1 MATIIRQAYI
11 DKIEKYLG
19 KETIIVLVGQR
30 RVGKSYMMKTVRDQK
45 ASNPD
50 NNIIYIDKEKREFDS
65 IRNYQDLNQYIDEHF
80 VASKHNYILID
91 EIQDITEFER
101 SIRSFRTEPNTD
113 IIITGSNA
121 KMLSNELSTL
131 IGGRYKEIY
140 IQSLSYK
147 EFLVFHQLPDNDDSL
162 AKYIQYGGLPG
173 LAKIGLEEDDARE
186 YQMDIFHTVLLKNVI
201 MRNRI
206 RNVPFLENL
215 VRFLADNTGKLIS
228 ANSIAKYMKSQGESI
243 TSTVIINYI
252 SFLCEA
258 YILHKVNRFDI
269 HGKRIFETNDKF
281 YFEDNGIRNALAGG
295 TREGDIEKV
304 IENIIYQHLIRLG
317 YQVYV
322 GQLQAGEIDFV
333 CTKPDGQRIYVQASY
348 IIADMA
354 TRERE
359 FGNLR
364 AINDNYPK
372 YVISMTPLLTRND
385 DNGITHLHLRKF
397 LKEGLS
403 GTRCKSTKFQT
414 DMQIILRKRPSLPLL
429 KQIKKKRAYLVRAN
443 TETFANFANEK

>member
-1 MATIIRQAYI
+1 MGTIRRQTYI

-30 RVGKSYMMKTVRDQK
+30 RVGKSCILKMIRDDK
-45 ASNPD
+45 MADSC
-50 NNIIYIDKEKREFDS
+50 NNVIYIDKEKWQYDT
-65 IRNYQDLNQYIDEHF
+65 IQTYQDLNEYIEKHWDKD
-80 VASKHNYILID
+80 KHNYILID
-91 EIQDITEFER
+91 EVQDIREFER
-101 SIRSFRTEPNTD
+101 SVRSFRTEPNTD
-113 IIITGSNA
+113 IVITGSNA

-140 IQSLSYK
+140 IQSLSYN
-147 EFLVFHQLPDNDDSL
+147 EFLEFHNLPDNDESL
-162 AKYIQYGGLPG
+162 SLYIQYGGMPG

-186 YQMDIFHTVLLKNVI
+186 YQTDIYHTVLLKAVI
-201 MRNRI
+201 MRNQI

-215 VRFLADNTGKLIS
+215 VRFLADNIGKLIS

-243 TSTVIINYI
+243 TSTLVINYI

-258 YILHKVNRFDI
+258 YILHKVNRYDI
-269 HGKRIFETNDKF
+269 HGKRIFENNDKF
-281 YFEDNGIRNALAGG
+281 YFEDNGVRNAIAGG

-333 CTKPDGQRIYVQASY
+333 CTKPEGQRVYVQASY
-348 IIADMA
+348 IIAEQA

-364 AINDNYPK
+364 SIKDNYPK
-372 YVISMTPLLTRND
+372 YVISMTPLLAKND
-385 DNGITHLHLRKF
+385 DDGITHIHLRKF
-397 LKEGLS
+397 LKEGL
-403 GTRCKSTKFQT
+403 
-414 DMQIILRKRPSLPLL
+414 
-429 KQIKKKRAYLVRAN
+429 
-443 TETFANFANEK
+443 

>member
-1 MATIIRQAYI
+1 MATIIRQSYI
-11 DKIEKYLG
+11 DKIERYLG

-30 RVGKSYMMKTVRDQK
+30 RVGKSCMMKMIRDRKK
-45 ASNPD
+45 AD
-50 NNIIYIDKEKREFDS
+50 DCNNIIFIDKEKREFDC
-65 IRNYQDLNQYIDEHF
+65 IQTYQDLNDYIREHF
-80 VASKHNYILID
+80 QSDKHNYILID
-91 EIQDITEFER
+91 EIQDIKEFER
-101 SIRSFRTEPNTD
+101 SIRSYRTEPNTD

-121 KMLSNELSTL
+121 RMLSNELSTL

-140 IQSLSYK
+140 IQSLSYN
-147 EFLVFHQLPDNDDSL
+147 EFLEFHQLSDNDEVL
-162 AKYIQYGGLPG
+162 ALYIQYGGLPG

-186 YQMDIFHTVLLKNVI
+186 YQMDIYHTVLLKDVI
-201 MRNRI
+201 MRNQI

-228 ANSIAKYMKSQGESI
+228 ANSISKYMKSQGESI
-243 TSTVIINYI
+243 ASAAITNYI

-258 YILHKVNRFDI
+258 YILHKVNRYDI

-281 YFEDNGIRNALAGG
+281 YFEDNGIRNAIAGG

-304 IENIIYQHLIRLG
+304 IENIIYQNLIRLG

-333 CTKPDGQRIYVQASY
+333 CTKPGGERIYVQASY
-348 IIADMA
+348 IIADNA

-364 AINDNYPK
+364 AIKDNYPK
-372 YVISMTPLLTRND
+372 YVISMTPLLTKND
-385 DNGITHLHLRKF
+385 NDGITHLHLRKF
-397 LKEGLS
+397 LTEG
-403 GTRCKSTKFQT
+403 
-414 DMQIILRKRPSLPLL
+414 I
-429 KQIKKKRAYLVRAN
+429 
-443 TETFANFANEK
+443 

>member
-11 DKIEKYLG
+11 NKIEKYLG

-30 RVGKSYMMKTVRDQK
+30 RVGKSYIMKTVRDQK

-140 IQSLSYK
+140 IQSLSYE

-186 YQMDIFHTVLLKNVI
+186 YQMDIFHTVLLKDVI

-269 HGKRIFETNDKF
+269 HGKRILETNDKF

-397 LKEGLS
+397 LKEG
-403 GTRCKSTKFQT
+403 F
-414 DMQIILRKRPSLPLL
+414 
-429 KQIKKKRAYLVRAN
+429 
-443 TETFANFANEK
+443 

>member
-1 MATIIRQAYI
+1 MGTIRRQTYI

-30 RVGKSYMMKTVRDQK
+30 RVGKSCILKMIRDDK
-45 ASNPD
+45 MADSC
-50 NNIIYIDKEKREFDS
+50 NNVIYIDKEKWQYDT
-65 IRNYQDLNQYIDEHF
+65 IQTYQDLNEYIEKHWDKD
-80 VASKHNYILID
+80 KHNYILID
-91 EIQDITEFER
+91 EVQDIREFER
-101 SIRSFRTEPNTD
+101 SVRSFRTEPNTD
-113 IIITGSNA
+113 IVITGSNA

-140 IQSLSYK
+140 IQSLSYN
-147 EFLVFHQLPDNDDSL
+147 EFLEFHNLLDNDESL
-162 AKYIQYGGLPG
+162 SLYIQYGGMPG

-186 YQMDIFHTVLLKNVI
+186 YQTDIYHTVLLKDVI
-201 MRNRI
+201 MRNQI

-215 VRFLADNTGKLIS
+215 VRFLADNIGKLIS

-243 TSTVIINYI
+243 TSTLVINYI

-258 YILHKVNRFDI
+258 YILHKVNRYDI
-269 HGKRIFETNDKF
+269 HGKRIFENNDKF
-281 YFEDNGIRNALAGG
+281 YFEDNGVRNAIAGG

-333 CTKPDGQRIYVQASY
+333 CTKPEGQRVYVQASY
-348 IIADMA
+348 IIAEQA

-364 AINDNYPK
+364 SIKDNYPK
-372 YVISMTPLLTRND
+372 YVISMTPLLAKND
-385 DNGITHLHLRKF
+385 DDGITHIHLRKF
-397 LKEGLS
+397 LKEGL
-403 GTRCKSTKFQT
+403 
-414 DMQIILRKRPSLPLL
+414 
-429 KQIKKKRAYLVRAN
+429 
-443 TETFANFANEK
+443 

>member
-140 IQSLSYK
+140 IQSLSYE

-186 YQMDIFHTVLLKNVI
+186 YQMDIFHTVLLKDVI

-333 CTKPDGQRIYVQASY
+333 CTKSDGQRIYVQASY

-364 AINDNYPK
+364 AIKDNYPK

-385 DNGITHLHLRKF
+385 DNGITHLYLRKF
-397 LKEGLS
+397 LKEG
-403 GTRCKSTKFQT
+403 F
-414 DMQIILRKRPSLPLL
+414 
-429 KQIKKKRAYLVRAN
+429 
-443 TETFANFANEK
+443 

>member
-1 MATIIRQAYI
+1 MATIRRQSYI

-30 RVGKSYMMKTVRDQK
+30 RVGKSCILKMIRDDK
-45 ASNPD
+45 MADSD
-50 NNIIYIDKEKREFDS
+50 NNVIYIDKEKWQYDAIQTYR
-65 IRNYQDLNQYIDEHF
+65 DLNEYIE
-80 VASKHNYILID
+80 KHWANDKYNYILID
-91 EIQDITEFER
+91 EVQDIEELER
-101 SIRSFRTEPNTD
+101 SVRSFRTEPNTD

-121 KMLSNELSTL
+121 SMLSNELSTL

-140 IQSLSYK
+140 IQSLSYN
-147 EFLVFHQLPDNDDSL
+147 EFLEFHNLSDNDESL
-162 AKYIQYGGLPG
+162 SLYIQYGGMPG

-186 YQMDIFHTVLLKNVI
+186 YQIDIYHTVLLKDVI
-201 MRNRI
+201 MRNQI

-215 VRFLADNTGKLIS
+215 VRFLADNIGKLIS

-243 TSTVIINYI
+243 TSSVVINYI

-258 YILHKVNRFDI
+258 YILHKVNRYDI
-269 HGKRIFETNDKF
+269 HGKRVFENNDKF
-281 YFEDNGIRNALAGG
+281 YFEDNGVRNAIAGG

-304 IENIIYQHLIRLG
+304 IENIIYEHLIRLG

-333 CTKPDGQRIYVQASY
+333 CTKPEGQRIYVQASF
-348 IIADMA
+348 IIAEQA

-364 AINDNYPK
+364 SIKDNYPK
-372 YVISMTPLLTRND
+372 YVISMTPLLTKND
-385 DNGITHLHLRKF
+385 DDGITHIHLRKF
-397 LKEGLS
+397 LREGL
-403 GTRCKSTKFQT
+403 
-414 DMQIILRKRPSLPLL
+414 
-429 KQIKKKRAYLVRAN
+429 
-443 TETFANFANEK
+443 

>member
-140 IQSLSYK
+140 IQSLSYE

-186 YQMDIFHTVLLKNVI
+186 YQMDIFHTVLLKDVI

-215 VRFLADNTGKLIS
+215 VRFLADNTGNLIS

-397 LKEGLS
+397 LKEGL
-403 GTRCKSTKFQT
+403 
-414 DMQIILRKRPSLPLL
+414 
-429 KQIKKKRAYLVRAN
+429 
-443 TETFANFANEK
+443 

>member
-140 IQSLSYK
+140 IQSLSYE

-201 MRNRI
+201 MRNQI

-304 IENIIYQHLIRLG
+304 IENIVYQHLIRLG

-364 AINDNYPK
+364 AIKDNYPK

-385 DNGITHLHLRKF
+385 DNGIKHLHLRKF
-397 LKEGLS
+397 LKEG
-403 GTRCKSTKFQT
+403 F
-414 DMQIILRKRPSLPLL
+414 
-429 KQIKKKRAYLVRAN
+429 
-443 TETFANFANEK
+443 

>member
-1 MATIIRQAYI
+1 MATIIRQSYI

-30 RVGKSYMMKTVRDQK
+30 RVGKSCMMKIIRDRK
-45 ASNPD
+45 KTDDS
-50 NNIIYIDKEKREFDS
+50 NNIIFIDKEKREFDN
-65 IRNYQDLNQYIDEHF
+65 IQTYQDLNDYIGQHF
-80 VASKHNYILID
+80 QSDKHNYILID
-91 EIQDITEFER
+91 EIQDIREFER
-101 SIRSFRTEPNTD
+101 SIRSYRTEPNTD

-121 KMLSNELSTL
+121 RMLSNELSTL

-140 IQSLSYK
+140 IQSLSYN
-147 EFLVFHQLPDNDDSL
+147 EFLEFHQLSDNDEAL
-162 AKYIQYGGLPG
+162 ALYIQYGGLPV

-186 YQMDIFHTVLLKNVI
+186 YQMDIYHTVLLKDVI
-201 MRNRI
+201 MRNQI

-243 TSTVIINYI
+243 TSTAIINYI

-258 YILHKVNRFDI
+258 YILHKVNRYDI

-281 YFEDNGIRNALAGG
+281 YFEDNGIRNAIAGG

-304 IENIIYQHLIRLG
+304 IENIIYQNLIRLG

-333 CTKPDGQRIYVQASY
+333 CTKPGGERIYVQASY
-348 IIADMA
+348 IIADDA

-364 AINDNYPK
+364 SIKDNYPK
-372 YVISMTPLLTRND
+372 YVISMTPLLTKND
-385 DNGITHLHLRKF
+385 NDGITHLHLRKF
-397 LKEGLS
+397 LTEG
-403 GTRCKSTKFQT
+403 
-414 DMQIILRKRPSLPLL
+414 I
-429 KQIKKKRAYLVRAN
+429 
-443 TETFANFANEK
+443 

>member
-45 ASNPD
+45 ASNPV

-140 IQSLSYK
+140 IQSLSYE

-201 MRNRI
+201 MRNQI

-397 LKEGLS
+397 LKEG
-403 GTRCKSTKFQT
+403 F
-414 DMQIILRKRPSLPLL
+414 
-429 KQIKKKRAYLVRAN
+429 
-443 TETFANFANEK
+443 

>member
-1 MATIIRQAYI
+1 MATIRRQSYI

-30 RVGKSYMMKTVRDQK
+30 RVGKSCILKMIRDDK
-45 ASNPD
+45 MADSD
-50 NNIIYIDKEKREFDS
+50 NNVIYIDKEKWQYDA
-65 IRNYQDLNQYIDEHF
+65 IQTYKDLNEYIERYWVND
-80 VASKHNYILID
+80 KHNYILID
-91 EIQDITEFER
+91 EVQDIEEFER
-101 SIRSFRTEPNTD
+101 SVRSFRTEPNTD

-121 KMLSNELSTL
+121 RMLSNELSTL

-140 IQSLSYK
+140 IQSLSYN
-147 EFLVFHQLPDNDDSL
+147 EFFFFFNLSDNDESL
-162 AKYIQYGGLPG
+162 SLYIQYGGMPG

-186 YQMDIFHTVLLKNVI
+186 YQIDIYHTVLLKDVI
-201 MRNRI
+201 MRNQI

-215 VRFLADNTGKLIS
+215 VRFLADNIGKLIS

-243 TSTVIINYI
+243 TSSVVINYI

-258 YILHKVNRFDI
+258 YILHKVNRYDI
-269 HGKRIFETNDKF
+269 HGKRVFENNDKF
-281 YFEDNGIRNALAGG
+281 YFEDNGVRNAIAGG

-304 IENIIYQHLIRLG
+304 IENIIYEHLIRLG

-333 CTKPDGQRIYVQASY
+333 CTKPEGQRIYVQASF
-348 IIADMA
+348 IIAEQA

-364 AINDNYPK
+364 SIKDNYPK
-372 YVISMTPLLTRND
+372 YVISMTPLLTKND
-385 DNGITHLHLRKF
+385 DDGITHIHLRKF
-397 LKEGLS
+397 LREGL
-403 GTRCKSTKFQT
+403 
-414 DMQIILRKRPSLPLL
+414 
-429 KQIKKKRAYLVRAN
+429 
-443 TETFANFANEK
+443 